1 MGPLQSPAS
10 IFDASCNWIFSP
22 KCVRR
27 NTAWK
32 CLGQQGQ
39 NIVAHC
45 HVWVDCEQRILLR
58 SLREGQRHTVCHVR
72 NVGGGPGVWGRV
84 IRGNNRVMIR
94 DLHTLRHTEIHHTA
108 NTALCTAFRRRYD
121 RRFLKAK
128 SILFKKS
135 FYIVLY

>member
-1 MGPLQSPAS
+1 MRSKDLRQSECGSWQSSAS
-10 IFDASCNWIFSP
+10 IFDASCNWIFIP

-58 SLREGQRHTVCHVR
+58 SLREGQRYVTS
-72 NVGGGPGVWGRV
+72 GMLEADPGSGVWGRVV

-94 DLHTLRHTEIHHTA
+94 DLHTLRHTDTSH
-108 NTALCTAFRRRYD
+108 CTIGNQADTTRM
-121 RRFLKAK
+121 FLKGF
-128 SILFKKS
+128 L
-135 FYIVLY
+135 